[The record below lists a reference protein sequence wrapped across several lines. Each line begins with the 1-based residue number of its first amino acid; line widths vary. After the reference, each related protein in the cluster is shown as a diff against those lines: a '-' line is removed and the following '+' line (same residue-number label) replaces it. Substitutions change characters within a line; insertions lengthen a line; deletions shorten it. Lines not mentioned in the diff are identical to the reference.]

1 MAGRKKK
8 DCCDE
13 SGLAVKIVIKI
24 GGVALEDEA
33 TLHKCARAVVEMAKD
48 GHRVA
53 VVHGGGTA
61 LTRTLKLL
69 GKQSDFINGLRI
81 TDAETRDVALMV
93 LAGMVNKKVVAA
105 VVKAGLPAVGFCGGD
120 GMTFRARKK
129 ETKGYDLGF
138 VGEICAVE
146 PRWFEAIW
154 SEGGVPVLSSLALG
168 SDGEYYNVN
177 ADQMASACAVACHAD
192 TLIFLTDVP
201 GVKDAEG
208 SVMPWL
214 NMKEVPSMVATSVI
228 AGGMLPKL
236 EACKQALKKG
246 VGRVRIMPAAQA
258 EVLPQFYFTK
268 MECGTEVL
276 GA

>member
-1 MAGRKKK
+1 
-8 DCCDE
+8 
-13 SGLAVKIVIKI
+13 VKIVIKI
-24 GGVALEDEA
+24 GGAALEDEGI
-33 TLHKCARAVVEMAKD
+33 LHKCARAVVEMARD
-48 GHRVA
+48 GHKV
-53 VVHGGGTA
+53 VLVHGGGSA

-105 VVKAGLPAVGFCGGD
+105 IVKAGLPAVGFCGGD

-129 ETKGYDLGF
+129 ETQGYDLGF
-138 VGEICAVE
+138 VGEICSVE
-146 PRWFEAIW
+146 PRWVDAIW
-154 SEGGVPVLSSLALG
+154 GQGGIPVLSSLALG

-201 GVKDAEG
+201 GVKDAAGE
-208 SVMPWL
+208 VIPWL
-214 NMKEVPSMVATSVI
+214 TTKQVPALIAESVI
-228 AGGMLPKL
+228 GGGMLPKL
-236 EACKQALKKG
+236 EACTNALKRG
-246 VGRVRIMPAAQA
+246 VGRVRILPAAQA
-258 EVLPQFYFTK
+258 QVLPQFYFEK
-268 MECGTEVL
+268 LEFGTEVI

>member
-1 MAGRKKK
+1 
-8 DCCDE
+8 
-13 SGLAVKIVIKI
+13 LKIVIKI
-24 GGVALEDEA
+24 GGVALEDES
-33 TLHKCARAVVEMAKD
+33 TLHKCARAVVDLAKD

-53 VVHGGGTA
+53 LVHGGGNA

-69 GKQSDFINGLRI
+69 GKQSDFIDGLRI

-129 ETKGYDLGF
+129 QTQGYDLGF
-138 VGEICAVE
+138 VGEICSVE

-154 SEGGVPVLSSLALG
+154 NEGGIPVLSSLALG

-201 GVKDAEG
+201 GVKGADGA
-208 SVMPWL
+208 VIPWL
-214 NMKEVPSMVATSVI
+214 TTKQVPGLIADAVV

-236 EACKQALKKG
+236 EACSNALRKG
-246 VGRVRIMPAAQA
+246 VGRVRILPAAQA
-258 EVLPQFYFTK
+258 EVLPQFYFQK
-268 MECGTEVL
+268 LEYGTEVI

>member
-1 MAGRKKK
+1 
-8 DCCDE
+8 
-13 SGLAVKIVIKI
+13 VKIVIKI
-24 GGVALEDEA
+24 GGAALEDEG
-33 TLHKCARAVVEMAKD
+33 TLHKCARAVVEMARD
-48 GHRVA
+48 GHKV
-53 VVHGGGTA
+53 VLVHGGGSA

-105 VVKAGLPAVGFCGGD
+105 IVKAGLPAVGFCGGD

-129 ETKGYDLGF
+129 ETQGYDLGF
-138 VGEICAVE
+138 VGEICSVE
-146 PRWFEAIW
+146 PRWVDAIW
-154 SEGGVPVLSSLALG
+154 GQGGIPVLSSLALG

-201 GVKDAEG
+201 GVKDAAG
-208 SVMPWL
+208 SVIPWL
-214 NMKEVPSMVATSVI
+214 TTKQVPALIAESVI
-228 AGGMLPKL
+228 GGGMLPKL
-236 EACKQALKKG
+236 EACTNALKRG
-246 VGRVRIMPAAQA
+246 VGRVRILPAAQA
-258 EVLPQFYFTK
+258 QLLPQFYF
-268 MECGTEVL
+268 ERLEFGTEVI